1 MRFVKMHGLG
11 NDYVFVDAIG
21 GGVSPLEEPG
31 LAGWSDER
39 LQRLA
44 VAVADRHRGIGGDG
58 LILMLRGQS
67 EPFRMRIFN
76 ADGSEGEM
84 CGNGIRC
91 VAKYLFDEG
100 YTRERSLAIETRAG
114 LIRTEVGEGDRRSRQ
129 VRVDMGPPRSIEEAR
144 ELEAAGRRW
153 RYRSVSMGNPH
164 AVIFVDDPEAVDVAR
179 VGPQIE
185 HHPAFPGRTNVEFV
199 RVDSPERLT
208 MRVWE
213 RGSGVTLACGTGACA
228 SAVAA
233 AHEGRTGRRVA
244 VDLPGG
250 RLAVEWAA
258 DGRVWMTGPAEEVF
272 RGEYPIPF

>member
-11 NDYVFVDAIG
+11 NDYVFVDAILG
-21 GGVSPLEEPG
+21 GTAPACEPE
-31 LAGWSDER
+31 LAGWPEER
-39 LQRLA
+39 LRRLA
-44 VAVADRHRGIGGDG
+44 AAVADRHRGVGGDG
-58 LILMLRGQS
+58 LILMLRG
-67 EPFRMRIFN
+67 EAAPFRMRIFN

-100 YTRERSLAIETRAG
+100 YAREAAFVVETRAG

-129 VRVDMGPPRSIEEAR
+129 VRVDMGPPRAIEEAR

-153 RYRSVSMGNPH
+153 RYRPVSMGNPH
-164 AVIFVDDPEAVDVAR
+164 AVVFVDDPGAVDLSR
-179 VGPQIE
+179 VGPAIE
-185 HHPAFPGRTNVEFV
+185 RHPAFPGRTNVEFV
-199 RVDSPERLT
+199 RVDAPDRLT
-208 MRVWE
+208 VRVWE
-213 RGSGVTLACGTGACA
+213 RGSGATLACGTGACA

-233 AHEGRTGRRVA
+233 AHEGRAGRRLA

-250 RLAVEWAA
+250 RLEVEWAE